1 MAVLNIL
8 RKFLGREEQQP
19 NFGNMIGTKEAG
31 TAPIPEDYSRQNRQ
45 ALPVPAGSHKDFI
58 KNTNLRS
65 GKIRSELV
73 TDEDMAY
80 RNEKGVI
87 LKMVILCN
95 KVKLQA
101 QLTWIYT
108 I

>member
-8 RKFLGREEQQP
+8 RKFLGREEQQQP

-65 GKIRSELV
+65 GGVRSELV
-73 TDEDMAY
+73 TDADMA
-80 RNEKGVI
+80 
-87 LKMVILCN
+87 
-95 KVKLQA
+95 
-101 QLTWIYT
+101 
-108 I
+108 